1 MTFETRYAKLN
12 DNQRRAVDTVYGP
25 LLVVAGPGTGKTELL
40 SMRAAQILRQTDT
53 LPSNILCL
61 TFTDSGAA
69 NMRSRLRDII
79 GEDAYKVAIHTF
91 HSFGTDIIARH
102 RDYFFRGA
110 DMKPMDELTQHQTM
124 QQLFNE
130 LVWDS
135 PLATKYGDEFT
146 YLRDAMSVISE
157 FKQSGLNPNELRQ
170 IADDNERIMA
180 EITPR
185 ISELFAGRISKSILP
200 QFAAL
205 AEYAAEMSQQAL
217 PSAITSYAKVI
228 TLSLAHA
235 AQHAIADN
243 STKPITA
250 WKNQWCAK
258 QPDGATT
265 LKDALALEKFRAT
278 IDLYERYNAALHEA
292 KRFDYDDMILSVL
305 QACDT
310 HPDLRATLQEQYQF
324 IMIDEFQDT
333 NLAQLRLL
341 FQLTGQGSEPN
352 VMAVGD
358 DDQAI
363 FSFQGADI
371 GNIQRFREQYDNPP
385 IIVLTDNYR
394 SASAV
399 LTASRAVITQGV
411 ERLERTVEGLSKQL
425 TPHAPD
431 TGAAVSLRQYATPP
445 EEQAGVAKQIAALIA
460 DGTPAEAI
468 AVLARRHYELIEL
481 LPYLAKEGIAVNYE
495 RHDDA
500 LAQPVVKALEVT
512 ARAVQAIANSDHDA
526 ANAYL
531 PELVAQPAFHFAPED
546 IWRLSLQAYRNRQSW
561 LETMLAMPVFTP
573 LAQWLLARAAATQTT
588 PLEQQID
595 ALLGLTDATDG
606 VPTLSG
612 YFFSAERLA
621 AQPDAY
627 LSALEALRTIRDALR
642 SHYDTDAPALKD
654 FLQFIDLHRTM
665 HARLSVNRLRADTTT
680 GAVHLM
686 TAHKS
691 KGLEFPHVFI
701 IGATDAGWGEKARG
715 KSRLI
720 SYPANLPLAPAG
732 ANYDERLRLFF
743 VAMTRAKTTLS
754 ISYAATNH
762 NAKDTLI
769 ASFLST
775 DDAAAA
781 LTDITPIEASGL
793 DIQTA
798 TALLETDWRARL
810 TAPITTDLR
819 AVLAPTLERYKL
831 SATHLNNFLDV
842 SRGGP
847 QSFLLNNLLRFPQA
861 KSPSAG
867 YGTAIHAALQF
878 THDSL
883 RADGTLPPRQATL
896 DYFTRQL
903 TAQHLSADDLAAL
916 TDKGH
921 ATLNAFL
928 DARQDSFE
936 QSQLTEV
943 NFSAQNVVLG
953 EARLT
958 GALDLADID
967 TTAKTIFVTDYK
979 TGKPSPSWKGSTD
992 SEKIK
997 LHKYRQQL
1005 LFYQLLIK
1013 QSRDYSNY
1021 AFTGGRLQFVE
1032 PHPRTGEI
1040 LALEEQFSDE
1050 KLAEFAR
1057 LIDAV
1062 WRRIMTLDLP
1072 DISGYSADYKGMLAF
1087 EADLLHDV
1095 A

>member
-1 MTFETRYAKLN
+1 MTFDTRYAKLN
-12 DNQRRAVDTVYGP
+12 DNQRQAVDTVYGP

-102 RDYFFRGA
+102 REYFFRGA
-110 DMKPMDELTQHQTM
+110 DMKPMDELTQHQLM
-124 QQLFNE
+124 QQLFSE
-130 LVWDS
+130 LSWDN
-135 PLATKYGDEFT
+135 PLATKYNDEFT
-146 YLRDAMSVISE
+146 YLGDAMRIISE
-157 FKQSGLNPNELRQ
+157 FKQSGLSPDELRQ
-170 IADDNERIMA
+170 IAGDNERIMA
-180 EITPR
+180 ELTPK
-185 ISELFAGRISKSILP
+185 ISELFAGRINKSILP

-205 AEYAAEMSQQAL
+205 AEYAADITQQPL
-217 PSAITSYAKVI
+217 PSALSSYNTVI
-228 TLSLAHA
+228 ALSLAHA
-235 AQHAIADN
+235 VQDAIAAD
-243 STKPITA
+243 STKPVTA
-250 WKNQWCAK
+250 WKHQWCTK
-258 QPDGATT
+258 QADGTTT
-265 LKDALALEKFRAT
+265 LKDALALDKFRAV
-278 IDLYERYNAALHEA
+278 IDLYERYNAALAKA

-305 QACDT
+305 RACET
-310 HPDLRATLQEQYQF
+310 HADLRANLQEQYQF
-324 IMIDEFQDT
+324 IMVDEFQDT

-341 FQLTGQGSEPN
+341 FQLTGRGSEPN

-394 SASAV
+394 SASTV

-411 ERLERTVEGLSKQL
+411 ERLEHTVEGLSKQL

-431 TGAAVSLRQYATPP
+431 TDATVSLQQYATPL
-445 EEQAGVAKQIAALIA
+445 EEQAGVAQRIAALIA
-460 DGTPAEAI
+460 SGTPAEDI
-468 AVLARRHYELIEL
+468 AVLARRHHELIAL
-481 LPYLAKEGIAVNYE
+481 LPYLAKEGVAVNYE

-500 LAQPVVKALEVT
+500 FAQPVVKALEIT
-512 ARAVQAIANSDHDA
+512 ARTVQAIADGNHDA
-526 ANAYL
+526 ANAHL
-531 PELVAQPAFHFAPED
+531 PELVAQPAFGFKPDD

-561 LETMLAMPVFTP
+561 LETMLATPSFTP
-573 LAQWLLARAAATQTT
+573 LAEWLLARAAATQTT

-595 ALLGLTDATDG
+595 ALLGLGEETTDG
-606 VPTLSG
+606 PALANF
-612 YFFSAERLA
+612 FFSPDQLA
-621 AQPDAY
+621 TNPDAY

-642 SHYDTDAPALKD
+642 DHYDTDTPTLSD
-654 FLQFIDLHRTM
+654 FLQFIDLYRTM
-665 HARLSVNRLRADTTT
+665 HARLSVKRLRADAAT
-680 GAVHLM
+680 GAVNLM

-701 IGATDAGWGEKARG
+701 IGATDANWGEKAKGR
-715 KSRLI
+715 SRVI

-732 ANYDERLRLFF
+732 ATYDERLRLFF
-743 VAMTRAKTTLS
+743 VAMTRAKTTLN

-762 NAKDTLI
+762 SAKNTLI
-769 ASFLST
+769 ASFLTT
-775 DDAAAA
+775 DDAASA
-781 LTDITPIEASGL
+781 LTDTTPIDAPAL

-798 TALLETDWRARL
+798 TDLMETDWRARL

-847 QSFLLNNLLRFPQA
+847 QTFLMNNLLRFPQA
-861 KSPSAG
+861 KSPHAG

-896 DYFTRQL
+896 DYFARQL
-903 TAQHLSADDLAAL
+903 AAQHLSADDLATF
-916 TDKGH
+916 TDKGL
-921 ATLNAFL
+921 AALNAFL
-928 DARQDSFE
+928 DAQQQSFTAT
-936 QSQLTEV
+936 QLTEL
-943 NFSAQNVVLG
+943 NFSAQSVMLG

-967 TTAKTIFVTDYK
+967 PQTKTIFVTDYK
-979 TGKPSPSWKGSTD
+979 TGKPSSSWKGSSD

-1005 LFYQLLIK
+1005 LFYQLLVK
-1013 QSRDYSNY
+1013 QSRDYGDY
-1021 AFTGGRLQFVE
+1021 AFAGGRLQFVE
-1032 PHPRTGEI
+1032 PHPQTGEI

-1050 KLAEFAR
+1050 EVAEFAR
-1057 LIDAV
+1057 LIDIV

-1072 DISGYSADYKGMLAF
+1072 DISGYSPDYKGMLAF
-1087 EADLLHDV
+1087 EQDLLD